1 MLPKL
6 FFIISTLISS
16 FIFSH
21 SYSQCLHHQKTLLLQ
36 LKDELSFDSSVSTK
50 LVRWNESD
58 ECCKWHGV
66 DCDAAGYV
74 VSLQLDRESISGGI
88 TDSSS
93 LFRLLH
99 LQKLNLAYNSFN
111 NTPIPKGIHNL
122 TYLTHLNLSDAGFGG
137 QVPAEISSLRRLVC
151 LDISYDDRIS
161 VKLETLVQ
169 NLTGLRELYLDHDV
183 NVTSNDLSTEL
194 PDLFTNFP
202 SLTTLS
208 LCGCGLKG
216 SIPSTFANL
225 TNLIRLDLS
234 SNSFLGSLS
243 STLFEGLSNL
253 VYLDLR
259 SNSFSGNIPHSLF
272 DLPSL
277 LQLDLRN
284 NQFNGTFHLDNF
296 RSLANLTLLGLSH
309 NRLLVD
315 VGNLNSTSYGS
326 LQLKVLR
333 LASCKLSHFPNFTK
347 HLDMEEVDLSN
358 NQIGGEIPSWIW
370 GTQLWYLNLSFNL
383 LTDLQKPYHIPASL
397 LYLYLDSN
405 QLKGEFHL
413 PIPPVSHLMYLSAA
427 NNSLSGFISTS
438 LCSSTRLISLD
449 LSGNKLSGIPPFEN
463 ISSINLGQNSIGGH
477 IPDNFSQDC
486 KLQYLDLNNNSLQGR
501 IPKSLQNCRCL
512 ELLNVGNNNIN
523 DTFPC
528 MLSSTL
534 RGLVLSS
541 NQFHGEVTCH
551 TTWPR
556 LQIVDISSNN
566 FSGSLESIN
575 FSTWSSML
583 LKDINGYYP
592 LSISLTIKGHFE
604 TYDLTSLHQL
614 NFSHNALDGSIPK
627 SFGQL
632 RSLES
637 LDLSGNRLTGL
648 IPVELAGLTF
658 LSFLN
663 LSYNKL
669 VGKIPNGRQ
678 FQTFS
683 ADSFKENPGLC
694 GFNVNISCSGSDGS
708 DHLWPQEYENGED
721 QKSEIEWEYV
731 SAALGYVVG
740 LGIIVWLLLFC
751 RSFKERYFEKIEE
764 KILLLQLK
772 DELSFNSSL
781 STKLVR
787 WNERGECCKWHG
799 VECDVAGYVVS
810 LQLDNESISGGI
822 ADSSSLFRL
831 VHMQK
836 LNLAYN
842 DFNNTPI
849 PKGIHNLTYLTHL
862 NLSHAEFGG
871 QVPAEISSLR
881 RLVSLDISYD
891 YRISVKLEM
900 LVQNLTGLRELYLDY
915 VNVNSSHERRKWS
928 HIISSYL
935 PNLTALSLYDCGL
948 SGPLAKSF
956 WQLHSLSIL
965 RLDYNHLGPE
975 LPDLFANFPS
985 LTTLSL
991 YNCDLNGSIP
1001 PTFANLT
1008 NLIHLDLSYNFFTG
1022 SLSCTLFEGL
1032 SNLVYL
1038 NFGYNSFSGNIPH
1051 SLFANL
1057 TKLIRVDLS
1066 SNSFI
1071 GSLSSTLFE
1080 GLSNL
1085 VYLDLSYNS
1094 FSGNIPHSLFA
1105 LPSFSVL
1112 DLSNN
1117 QFNGTFQLDNF
1128 PSLANLIF
1136 LDLSENRLSVDVG
1149 NVNSTSYGNLQLK
1162 TLELASC
1169 NLSHFPSFIKHLDM
1183 IYVDLSDNRIGGEI
1197 PSWIWGTQ
1205 LVRLNLSYNLL
1216 TDLQNPYHIPAS
1228 LEELYL
1234 DSNKLKGELHLP
1246 IPPASLL
1253 GILLVANN
1261 SLSGSIPTSLCSAT
1275 NLDILDL
1282 SGNKLSGSIPPCLLE
1297 NIAELDLS
1305 QNNISGSIPDN
1316 FPMDCSLQYLDLNN
1330 NTLEGKI
1337 PKSLERCEL
1346 LVFMNV
1352 GNNNITD
1359 SFPCMLSS
1367 SRGLHLL
1374 VLHSNRFYGEVRCHD
1389 MSWPYLQILDISSN
1403 QFSGNLES
1411 INFSGWKTMMLQSDD
1426 QLRSGNSVYYYSQLW
1441 KSLSIT
1447 LIVKGINSEFHT
1459 IWSEFGTI
1467 DFSCNNFGGE
1477 IPNAI
1482 GDLTS
1487 LHQLNLSHN
1496 ALNGSIPNSFGQL
1509 RNLESLDLSGNR
1521 LTGLI
1526 PMELAGLSFLSVL
1539 NLSYNKLVGE
1549 IPNGRQFQTF
1559 SADSFKGNPGL
1570 CGFNLNI
1577 SCIEHLWP
1585 QEDENGE
1592 EKSEI
1597 EWEYVS
1603 AAAGYVVGLGIIVW
1617 LLLFCR
1623 SCRERYFEKIEDVV
1637 DNIFYERARKRRHER
1652 RSKRVEM
1659 RKEIRR
1665 QQQRS

>member
-151 LDISYDDRIS
+151 LDISYEDRIS

-169 NLTGLRELYLDHDV
+169 NLTGLRELY
-183 NVTSNDLSTEL
+183 
-194 PDLFTNFP
+194 
-202 SLTTLS
+202 
-208 LCGCGLKG
+208 
-216 SIPSTFANL
+216 
-225 TNLIRLDLS
+225 
-234 SNSFLGSLS
+234 
-243 STLFEGLSNL
+243 
-253 VYLDLR
+253 
-259 SNSFSGNIPHSLF
+259 
-272 DLPSL
+272 
-277 LQLDLRN
+277 LRN

-413 PIPPVSHLMYLSAA
+413 PIPPVSHLMYLSVA

-438 LCSSTRLISLD
+438 LCSATRLISLD

-764 KILLLQLK
+764 
-772 DELSFNSSL
+772 
-781 STKLVR
+781 
-787 WNERGECCKWHG
+787 
-799 VECDVAGYVVS
+799 
-810 LQLDNESISGGI
+810 
-822 ADSSSLFRL
+822 
-831 VHMQK
+831 
-836 LNLAYN
+836 
-842 DFNNTPI
+842 
-849 PKGIHNLTYLTHL
+849 
-862 NLSHAEFGG
+862 
-871 QVPAEISSLR
+871 
-881 RLVSLDISYD
+881 
-891 YRISVKLEM
+891 
-900 LVQNLTGLRELYLDY
+900 
-915 VNVNSSHERRKWS
+915 
-928 HIISSYL
+928 
-935 PNLTALSLYDCGL
+935 
-948 SGPLAKSF
+948 
-956 WQLHSLSIL
+956 
-965 RLDYNHLGPE
+965 
-975 LPDLFANFPS
+975 
-985 LTTLSL
+985 
-991 YNCDLNGSIP
+991 
-1001 PTFANLT
+1001 
-1008 NLIHLDLSYNFFTG
+1008 
-1022 SLSCTLFEGL
+1022 
-1032 SNLVYL
+1032 
-1038 NFGYNSFSGNIPH
+1038 
-1051 SLFANL
+1051 
-1057 TKLIRVDLS
+1057 
-1066 SNSFI
+1066 
-1071 GSLSSTLFE
+1071 
-1080 GLSNL
+1080 
-1085 VYLDLSYNS
+1085 
-1094 FSGNIPHSLFA
+1094 
-1105 LPSFSVL
+1105 
-1112 DLSNN
+1112 
-1117 QFNGTFQLDNF
+1117 
-1128 PSLANLIF
+1128 
-1136 LDLSENRLSVDVG
+1136 
-1149 NVNSTSYGNLQLK
+1149 
-1162 TLELASC
+1162 
-1169 NLSHFPSFIKHLDM
+1169 
-1183 IYVDLSDNRIGGEI
+1183 
-1197 PSWIWGTQ
+1197 
-1205 LVRLNLSYNLL
+1205 
-1216 TDLQNPYHIPAS
+1216 
-1228 LEELYL
+1228 
-1234 DSNKLKGELHLP
+1234 
-1246 IPPASLL
+1246 
-1253 GILLVANN
+1253 
-1261 SLSGSIPTSLCSAT
+1261 
-1275 NLDILDL
+1275 
-1282 SGNKLSGSIPPCLLE
+1282 
-1297 NIAELDLS
+1297 
-1305 QNNISGSIPDN
+1305 
-1316 FPMDCSLQYLDLNN
+1316 
-1330 NTLEGKI
+1330 
-1337 PKSLERCEL
+1337 
-1346 LVFMNV
+1346 
-1352 GNNNITD
+1352 
-1359 SFPCMLSS
+1359 
-1367 SRGLHLL
+1367 
-1374 VLHSNRFYGEVRCHD
+1374 
-1389 MSWPYLQILDISSN
+1389 
-1403 QFSGNLES
+1403 
-1411 INFSGWKTMMLQSDD
+1411 
-1426 QLRSGNSVYYYSQLW
+1426 
-1441 KSLSIT
+1441 
-1447 LIVKGINSEFHT
+1447 
-1459 IWSEFGTI
+1459 
-1467 DFSCNNFGGE
+1467 
-1477 IPNAI
+1477 
-1482 GDLTS
+1482 
-1487 LHQLNLSHN
+1487 
-1496 ALNGSIPNSFGQL
+1496 
-1509 RNLESLDLSGNR
+1509 
-1521 LTGLI
+1521 
-1526 PMELAGLSFLSVL
+1526 
-1539 NLSYNKLVGE
+1539 
-1549 IPNGRQFQTF
+1549 
-1559 SADSFKGNPGL
+1559 
-1570 CGFNLNI
+1570 
-1577 SCIEHLWP
+1577 
-1585 QEDENGE
+1585 
-1592 EKSEI
+1592 
-1597 EWEYVS
+1597 
-1603 AAAGYVVGLGIIVW
+1603 
-1617 LLLFCR
+1617 
-1623 SCRERYFEKIEDVV
+1623 VV
-1637 DNIFYERARKRRHER
+1637 DKIFYERARKRRHER
-1652 RSKRVEM
+1652 RRRRKRVEM

-1665 QQQRS
+1665 QQRS